1 MRRMADDD
9 DFGLVG
15 SVSIPLGTTR
25 RAQPGIRAARAELT
39 ALEIEREAMGLSLY
53 STLAEAH
60 GRFEVARLEAQ
71 RLGEDVLPRLAKAE
85 AAAATAYRAGAASY
99 LEWSSLQAEHAA
111 ARQQQLAAALEAQRA
126 LIEIQRL
133 TGQAFVAGPGLQH
146 NQGATP

>member
-1 MRRMADDD
+1 M
-9 DFGLVG
+9 
-15 SVSIPLGTTR
+15 
-25 RAQPGIRAARAELT
+25 T
-39 ALEIEREAMGLSLY
+39 ALEIEREAVGLSLY

-60 GRFEVARLEAQ
+60 GRFGVARVEAQ

-111 ARQQQLAAALEAQRA
+111 ARQQQLEAALDAQRA

-133 TGQAFVAGPGLQH
+133 TGQAFVAGPGPQD